1 VTEIPFLDVEVTV
14 KKVRSPKWK
23 ACFEENVLQK
33 SGLLFNKHIFGVN
46 ASHLEKT

>member
-23 ACFEENVLQK
+23 AFFEENIL
-33 SGLLFNKHIFGVN
+33 
-46 ASHLEKT
+46 